1 MTQHPHDEFD
11 DVPPYKSDEV
21 GKHRAPGSPAA
32 AAGGARGG
40 LKWIGLLAA
49 FVLVIGAIAYVVS
62 QFGSDEEGPTAESED
77 QQTAGAEET
86 GEPEAQNGEGT
97 DGEGS
102 DGDAQNGETAEDGE
116 EETPEETPDVDM
128 DYGLIVY
135 NYDGTPGVA
144 GSVREQLDS
153 AGFNVVD
160 QQNWTQGWT
169 TCEESA
175 PVVVHPPAEEELAAV
190 IADELGAATCA
201 SDGWSD
207 AEVIAVV
214 VGADSLP

>member
-1 MTQHPHDEFD
+1 MTQHPYDEFD

-32 AAGGARGG
+32 AGGGARGG

-49 FVLVIGAIAYVVS
+49 FVLVVGAIAYIVS
-62 QFGSDEEGPTAESED
+62 EFGSDEEEPTADSED
-77 QQTAGAEET
+77 QQTADAEQT
-86 GEPEAQNGEGT
+86 GEPEAQNGEG
-97 DGEGS
+97 S
-102 DGDAQNGETAEDGE
+102 DDETQNGETADNGDE
-116 EETPEETPDVDM
+116 ENAEESPEETPDVDM
-128 DYGLIVY
+128 DYGVIVY

-144 GSVREQLDS
+144 GSVREQLDA

-160 QQNWTQGWT
+160 QQNWNQGWT

-175 PVVVHPPAEEELAAV
+175 PVVVHPPAEEELASV

-201 SDGWSD
+201 SDGWND
-207 AEVIAVV
+207 AGVIAVA

>member
-32 AAGGARGG
+32 GASAAKGG

-62 QFGSDEEGPTAESED
+62 QFGSDDEEPTAEP
-77 QQTAGAEET
+77 GAEAPAEEGET
-86 GEPEAQNGEGT
+86 
-97 DGEGS
+97 D
-102 DGDAQNGETAEDGE
+102 DAQDEGESEGESEADAEAEEDGE
-116 EETPEETPDVDM
+116 EATEEESPDVDM
-128 DYGLIVY
+128 DYRLIVY
-135 NYDGTPGVA
+135 NFDGTPGAA
-144 GSVREQLDS
+144 GAAREDLDS

-160 QQNWTQGWT
+160 QDNWNPGWT

-175 PVVVHPPAEEELAAV
+175 PVVVHPPAEEELASV
-190 IADELGAATCA
+190 IADELDAATCA
-201 SDGWSD
+201 SDGWTDS
-207 AEVIAVV
+207 EIIAVA
-214 VGADSLP
+214 VGVESVQ

>member
-49 FVLVIGAIAYVVS
+49 FVLVVGAIAYVVS
-62 QFGSDEEGPTAESED
+62 QFGSDEEGPAADSED
-77 QQTAGAEET
+77 QQTSGAEET
-86 GEPEAQNGEGT
+86 GEPEAQNG
-97 DGEGS
+97 DGS
-102 DGDAQNGETAEDGE
+102 DDDAQNGDAQNGEAADNGD
-116 EETPEETPDVDM
+116 EETTEETPDVDM

-160 QQNWTQGWT
+160 QDNWTQGWT

-201 SDGWSD
+201 SDGWND
-207 AEVIAVV
+207 ADVIAVA
-214 VGADSLP
+214 VGAESLQ